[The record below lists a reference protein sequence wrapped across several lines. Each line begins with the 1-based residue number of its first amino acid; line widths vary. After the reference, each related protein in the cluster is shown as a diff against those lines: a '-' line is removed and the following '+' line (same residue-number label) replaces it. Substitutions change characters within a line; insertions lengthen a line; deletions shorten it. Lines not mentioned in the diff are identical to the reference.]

1 MLRPYPTV
9 STVPSTIYSSDGNT
23 LIYKNLLS
31 LYGRLA
37 FYHHLSDE
45 EKAYTT
51 SLFSDV
57 KECIEDYIL
66 ATACG
71 EIRHLRT
78 QSIYGVYQGNENL
91 LMDSHPLYQD
101 FIYTLKRMGT
111 ECGRLFASKQF
122 WEYFENNSY
131 EELFEF
137 FELLFISHRWSKAY
151 GGFPWGYIMHCALNL
166 ARAKDF
172 PSQILAFDRVMHAAH
187 CCASM
192 FLESKL
198 FYFNTH
204 YILNVLEFK
213 RRAYPCCW
221 SELDRDAYNLP
232 PIPSS
237 PERWH
242 CYCYN
247 PTTIGYSTETKNIDE
262 LTYIHK
268 QFVNFKKT
276 VLKGKVY
283 KPWIALIS

>member
-1 MLRPYPTV
+1 MLRPYPTA
-9 STVPSTIYSSDGNT
+9 STVPSTIYSSNGNT

-51 SLFSDV
+51 SLFIDV

-71 EIRHLRT
+71 EIRHFLI
-78 QSIYGVYQGNENL
+78 QSLSNVYQNNENL
-91 LMDSHPLYQD
+91 LMHSHPLYQD
-101 FIYTLKRMGT
+101 FIYTLKRMNI
-111 ECGRLFASKQF
+111 EEGRQSASKQF
-122 WEYFENNSY
+122 WKYFENNSY

-137 FELLFISHRWSKAY
+137 FELLFINHRWSKSY

-172 PSQILAFDRVMHAAH
+172 PSQILAFDRIMHAAH

-198 FYFNTH
+198 LYFSTK
-204 YILNVLEFK
+204 YILDVLEFK

-221 SELDRDAYNLP
+221 KNLKRDEYNLP
-232 PIPSS
+232 PIP
-237 PERWH
+237 PPTEHWH
-242 CYCYN
+242 YCCYN
-247 PTTIGYSTETKNIDE
+247 PINIGYSTKTKNIDE
-262 LTYIHK
+262 LTYIRK
-268 QFVNFKKT
+268 QFANFKKT
-276 VLKGKVY
+276 VLEGKVY